1 MKIHPHR
8 EVIHEQL
15 CVTLGQ
21 TRSCRDLW
29 RQGRVVPHNKKKKKK
44 RTKAAPQI
52 CASCVSVGRRTTSL
66 NPMCHKK
73 KTERVITEKKRC
85 FRNKK
90 KRYFS
95 HEKCTFFC
103 LHQVLDLFTLT
114 AMLESGRVS
123 SCIEKKKSHY
133 SGRFHSLVASP
144 LPARAA
150 CADQCEACC
159 CSVWLEWKRP
169 ADTRASPAQ
178 GSGRALWAA
187 RDFIVLCF

>member
-1 MKIHPHR
+1 MLVVARFRVGGDEPEEQKRGNEAHVGEDPRFPIMKIHPHR

-29 RQGRVVPHNKKKKKK
+29 RQGRVVPHNKKKKKEK
-44 RTKAAPQI
+44 NKSSPTDLCFFCQ
-52 CASCVSVGRRTTSL
+52 
-66 NPMCHKK
+66 
-73 KTERVITEKKRC
+73 RVITEKKKKRC

-159 CSVWLEWKRP
+159 CSV
-169 ADTRASPAQ
+169 
-178 GSGRALWAA
+178 
-187 RDFIVLCF
+187 